1 MGQAMAS
8 LRFDLK
14 QSESEQSL
22 AINELSENDQTL
34 AREILDVKTRL
45 TLGEMFSKEETKD
58 YTERLEE
65 LEEAL
70 FVTQTNYREKVA
82 AELEKSIAQHVR
94 QAQVSE

>member
-8 LRFDLK
+8 LRFDLNE
-14 QSESEQSL
+14 SESEQSL

-45 TLGEMFSKEETKD
+45 RLGEMFSKEETKD